1 MERKYS
7 STSDT
12 NNSGDDSMKYKS
24 NVVNNNIGNKL
35 PVIIDLLMVDLNEW
49 RSNKSKKMLK

>member
-12 NNSGDDSMKYKS
+12 NKVGDDSMKYKGY
-24 NVVNNNIGNKL
+24 VVNNNIGNKL